1 MNPLQQIPAAVRK
14 WLYVAYAF
22 AGTSVAS
29 VAVYSTA
36 THHDV
41 PEWSIGVAAVL
52 AGPLALL
59 FGATAAS
66 NVADPRAVTVSA
78 PPAATVEAQVTFQQD
93 FPKT

>member
-14 WLYVAYAF
+14 WLYVAYAV
-22 AGTSVAS
+22 AGTGVAS
-29 VAVYSTA
+29 VATYCQA
-36 THHDV
+36 TDQDV
-41 PEWSIGVAAVL
+41 PSWSIGIAAVL

-93 FPKT
+93 YPET